1 MEVFDVHN
9 MYVQL
14 TMVIKIQ
21 QLQRESLSSL
31 TYKNLEDYLSSVL
44 WKSNLPGSLH
54 EAADQILSVK
64 GEQIVRFLTSQAIKE
79 GSRVRLDD
87 FSDLIGGN

>member
-31 TYKNLEDYLSSVL
+31 TYKNLEDYLSHVL
-44 WKSNLPGSLH
+44 WKSSLPGSLH

-79 GSRVRLDD
+79 GSRDRLDD

>member
-1 MEVFDVHN
+1 MEVFDVSN

-14 TMVIKIQ
+14 AMVIKIQ

-31 TYKNLEDYLSSVL
+31 TYKNLEDYLSHVL
-44 WKSNLPGSLH
+44 WKSSLPGSLH

-64 GEQIVRFLTSQAIKE
+64 GEQIVRFLTCQAIKE
-79 GSRVRLDD
+79 GSRDGLDD
-87 FSDLIGGN
+87 FSDLIGGK

>member
-1 MEVFDVHN
+1 MEVFDVSN

-14 TMVIKIQ
+14 AMVIKIQ

-31 TYKNLEDYLSSVL
+31 TYKNLEDYLSHVL
-44 WKSNLPGSLH
+44 WKSSLPGSLH

-79 GSRVRLDD
+79 GSRDRLDD